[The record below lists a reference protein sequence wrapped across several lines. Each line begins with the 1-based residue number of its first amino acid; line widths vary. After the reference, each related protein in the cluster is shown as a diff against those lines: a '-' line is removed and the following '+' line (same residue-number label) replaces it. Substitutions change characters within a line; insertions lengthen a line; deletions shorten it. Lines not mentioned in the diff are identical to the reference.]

1 MEIKILGLTLRLE
14 IIILCAILFYV
25 LAGHLACSCSKIS
38 LSEGFQMMSDAGS
51 ALGYKMEEGVPLNKE
66 PGALY
71 MNKDFQ
77 GPTIPLPDGKMDF
90 FGNTQFKPECCPS
103 TFSNGD
109 GCACLSKDQM
119 NHLFQRGGNNTTSS
133 SV

>member
-1 MEIKILGLTLRLE
+1 MEIKFLGMTFRLE
-14 IIILCAILFYV
+14 IILLAILLIYIMN
-25 LAGHLACSCSKIS
+25 AHTICSCSKVG
-38 LSEGFQMMSDAGS
+38 LSEGFQMIKDAGS
-51 ALGYKMEEGVPLNKE
+51 ALNYKMDEGVPLNKT
-66 PGALY
+66 PGALF

-77 GPTIPLPDGKMDF
+77 STTIPLPDGKMDF
-90 FGNTQFKPECCPS
+90 FENTQFKPECCPGI
-103 TFSNGD
+103 FSNGS